1 MVDLA
6 WPSGVAYSMPTIN
19 LYLSVK
25 ETEDLL
31 AEARKRKVQP
41 SQLLRQIVREWLIS
55 QGYGAK

>member
-1 MVDLA
+1 
-6 WPSGVAYSMPTIN
+6 MPTIN